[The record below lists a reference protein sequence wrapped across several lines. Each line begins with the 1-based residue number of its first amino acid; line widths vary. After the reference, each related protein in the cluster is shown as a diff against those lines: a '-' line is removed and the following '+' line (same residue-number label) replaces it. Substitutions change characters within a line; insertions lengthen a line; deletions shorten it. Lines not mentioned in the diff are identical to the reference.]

1 MKCQVRAVLLAF
13 ALLCAAS
20 AHASQFATG
29 GEEIL
34 LDEGNTPVHL
44 FTESGTLTVTE
55 TCFAQLLLVGGGG
68 GGGNDCAAGGG
79 GGGVVEVAAV
89 RLSAGSYAVT
99 VGAGGL
105 GGGDTGKGG
114 NGKGYGSNGGASS
127 IADPSGTVLY
137 TALGGGG
144 GGGWGAVTP
153 TSSSSAPFASGGGG
167 TNGRP
172 GATAGDPTQG
182 NDGGSSSG
190 GGSRPAGGGGA
201 GGTAVPAVITWGKNQ
216 TSNGIGSGNGGPGI
230 WSDITGT
237 NQMYGAGGGGGY
249 DGSPGAGGDGI
260 GGHGWRSGTTA
271 TGDEPGRTGYGGGGG
286 GGNNNYFAGAAGGSG
301 TVILRLT
308 AATATTPEP
317 VFTWDA
323 TTARPDHL
331 VFTFTVMS
339 AGTASTDG
347 TVDVFAEIA
356 DAESAWDAATGA
368 FSGTRTALFD
378 DTEIGLLSAK
388 AYGLRPSHGYYVR
401 LVVANGGGEEAV
413 SDIRS
418 LATTALIEE
427 RWTLDGRTG
436 SPGLWQLQSGNGN
449 DLNLEIEIDSPA
461 VTIQRGAVAA
471 GVTTYGNS
479 DAIYNGGYVDE
490 EGRPW
495 NIGAGITFRY
505 TGWVF
510 LEADVT
516 YNFFGTYWD
525 AIRFDLDGTKRLNS
539 GQTYSYACAKT
550 GWHKVDLWFGGG
562 GGRLGVCPGWSFGFG
577 WNTNGVTSTSG
588 SPAPGADWI
597 RFENGFGGDE
607 YLRTVPLGRT
617 VDISSWSVD
626 SNAGTATFA
635 AALGESWDD
644 TALYAVWGPGHGGE
658 DTNEWAH
665 VAYVGVVGTAAAT
678 ASFTVPD
685 ISDLTYFRFVAVDDK
700 PLFAWSPGQL
710 VDLSNPAIGIVGIAD
725 GGDRATVTIQVDSV
739 GTGTFSL
746 SLLYGQN
753 SDLSGASV
761 TNVPVDGPGTYTV
774 TVPVTPGVANYFRAE
789 ATTSDGGADATAID
803 ILTPASASA
812 FDETAFGTSVDRHK
826 VTFTGKLDT
835 LGVGNSVVSLW
846 VGESPDALV
855 EDPDAIVVSHLNR
868 FTIQRVYAGWP
879 KTFYWKLVVS
889 NTGAGGTSWEVDSE
903 VRSFATSEW
912 GVSYTWAAGSTDG
925 CWTNAA
931 NWTTSTP
938 GALGYPATNTCTAAF
953 PGGTEATIDVPEGVY
968 YVHFD
973 LNTTG
978 SHVVLRGENAAT
990 TGFANGDGGGATM
1003 AGTTLVLDNLFLE
1016 ENDVFDYNLG
1026 STTASQGPVLAL
1038 ENGGVLSLA
1047 GYTQG
1052 FCGTNTCLSVSE
1064 GSILSMGYSPYVRRS
1079 RQGFNYRYE
1088 SRLLLRAAGEAF
1100 HVAGRAWIENL
1111 YLAPLD
1117 GENGL
1122 TVRLAGPDAQLTVR
1136 NGVLGDYEGYS
1147 GYDDSGAR
1155 PLLYD
1160 ADIVFEPFS
1169 GGYTNTVSY
1178 SAGGETVTEA
1188 VALVS
1193 TADSGRAMGKM
1204 LLDDSVGKIR
1214 LSVDTASMR
1223 GSFKGAKQHFVL
1235 WKGGIDTNSVELV
1248 QGDKY
1253 ALSYTYGWP
1262 SVNDEPENVDDLPT
1276 GVWAEVSGTGGFIL
1290 IIR

>member
-1 MKCQVRAVLLAF
+1 MKRIFPLLLLPVL
-13 ALLCAAS
+13 

-29 GEEIL
+29 GAEIL
-34 LDEGNTPVHL
+34 LDGGDTPVHL
-44 FTESGTLTVTE
+44 FTESGTFTVTE

-89 RLSAGSYAVT
+89 RLPAGSYAVT

-127 IADPSGTVLY
+127 LADPSGTVLY

-144 GGGWGAVTP
+144 GGGWGAAP
-153 TSSSSAPFASGGGG
+153 PESSSSAPFASGGGG
-167 TNGRP
+167 TNGRS
-172 GATAGDPTQG
+172 GAAAGDPTQG
-182 NDGGSSSG
+182 NAGGSSA
-190 GGSRPAGGGGA
+190 GGSARPAGGGGA
-201 GGTAVPAVITWGKNQ
+201 GGTAVPAVISWGKNATQ
-216 TSNGIGSGNGGPGI
+216 NGVGSGNGGPGI
-230 WSDITGT
+230 WCDITGT
-237 NQMYGAGGGGGY
+237 NQMYGAGGGGGGY
-249 DGSPGAGGDGI
+249 DGTPGAGGDGI
-260 GGHGWRSGTTA
+260 GGHGWRAGTTA
-271 TGDEPGRTGYGGGGG
+271 TGDEPGRAGYGGGGG
-286 GGNNNYFAGAAGGSG
+286 GGNNNRFTGAAGGSG

-323 TTARPDHL
+323 TAARPDRL
-331 VFTFTVMS
+331 AFTFTVTS
-339 AGTASTDG
+339 AGTASTDE

-368 FSGTRTALFD
+368 FSGTRTPLLD
-378 DTEIGLLSAK
+378 DAEIGLLSAT

-401 LVVANGGGEEAV
+401 LVVANDGGEEAV

-418 LATTALIEE
+418 LATPALVEE
-427 RWTLDGRTG
+427 RWTLDGRAG
-436 SPGLWQLQSGNGN
+436 SPGLWQLQSGAGN
-449 DLNLEIEIDSPA
+449 NLDLPIDVDAPA
-461 VTIQRGAVAA
+461 VTVQRGAVAA

-479 DAIYNGGYVDE
+479 AAIYNGGYVDE
-490 EGRPW
+490 EGRSW
-495 NIGAGITFRY
+495 NTGAGVTFRY

-510 LEADVT
+510 LEAGAT

-525 AIRFDLDGTKRLNS
+525 NIRFDLDGTTRFRSNS
-539 GQTYSYACAKT
+539 TSSFPCTKT
-550 GWHKVDLWFGGG
+550 GWYKVDLWFGGG
-562 GGRLGVCPGWSFGFG
+562 SGRLGVVEGWSLGFG

-588 SPAPGADWI
+588 KPGADWI
-597 RFENGFGGDE
+597 RFENGFGGDA

-617 VDISSWSVD
+617 VDVSSWSVD
-626 SNAGTATFA
+626 TDAGTATFA

-665 VAYVGVVGTAAAT
+665 VAYVGAVGTAAAT

-685 ISDLTYFRFVAVDDK
+685 ISDLTFFRFVAVDDK
-700 PLFAWSPGQL
+700 SLFAWSPSQL
-710 VDLSNPAIGIVGIAD
+710 VDLSNPAISIVGIED
-725 GGDRATVTIQVDSV
+725 GGDRATVSIQVDSV

-746 SLLYGQN
+746 SLLWGTN
-753 SDLSGASV
+753 AVLSGASV
-761 TNVPVDGPGTYTV
+761 TNVPADGPGTYTV
-774 TVPVTPGVANYFRAE
+774 VVPVTPGIATYFRAE

-803 ILTPASASA
+803 TLTPASASA
-812 FDETAFGTSVDRHK
+812 FDETIFGTSVDKHT
-826 VTFTGKLDT
+826 VTFAGKLAAFGARD
-835 LGVGNSVVSLW
+835 SVVSLW

-855 EDPDAIVVSHLNR
+855 EDPDSVVIPHLNR
-868 FTIQRVYAGWP
+868 FTIRRVYPGWP
-879 KTFYWKLVVS
+879 KTYYWKLVVS
-889 NTGAGGTSWEVDSE
+889 NTGLGGTSWSVESA
-903 VRSFATSEW
+903 VRSFTTTEW
-912 GVSYTWAAGSTDG
+912 EVRYTWAAGSTDG

-931 NWTTSTP
+931 NWTTTTP
-938 GALGYPATNTCTAAF
+938 GALGFPATNTCTAAF

-978 SHVVLRGENAAT
+978 SHVVLRGENAET

-1003 AGTTLVLDNLFLE
+1003 ARTTLVLDSLFLE

-1026 STTASQGPVLAL
+1026 SASLSQGPVFAL
-1038 ENGGVLSLA
+1038 TNGAVLSLA

-1160 ADIVFEPFS
+1160 ADIVFAPT
-1169 GGYTNTVSY
+1169 GPYTNTVAY
-1178 SAGGETVTEA
+1178 AAGDETVTEA
-1188 VALVS
+1188 VPLVS
-1193 TADSGRAMGKM
+1193 TSDSGRPLGTMKLSA
-1204 LLDDSVGKIR
+1204 STGKIR
-1214 LSVDTASMR
+1214 LSVDPAGMR
-1223 GSFKGAKQHFVL
+1223 NAGSRNVRQHVLL
-1235 WKGGIDTNSVELV
+1235 WKKGIDTTNVELV
-1248 QGDKY
+1248 AGSGY

-1262 SVNDEPENVDDLPT
+1262 SVLNAPENAGDLPT
-1276 GVWAEVSGTGGFIL
+1276 GVWADVPSQAGTL
-1290 IIR
+1290 IVIK

>member
-1 MKCQVRAVLLAF
+1 MRCQVRAALLAF

-20 AHASQFATG
+20 AYASQFATG

-79 GGGVVEVAAV
+79 GGGVVQVAAV
-89 RLSAGSYAVT
+89 RLPAGSYTVT
-99 VGAGGL
+99 VGVGGL
-105 GGGDTGKGG
+105 GGGSTGNGG
-114 NGKGYGSNGGASS
+114 NGLNYGSNGGASS
-127 IADPSGTVLY
+127 IADPSGSILY

-144 GGGWGAVTP
+144 GGGWNAP
-153 TSSSSAPFASGGGG
+153 PPASSSSAPFASGGGG

-172 GATAGDPTQG
+172 GAAAGDPTQG
-182 NDGGSSSG
+182 SDGGSSA
-190 GGSRPAGGGGA
+190 GGSARPAGGGGA
-201 GGTAVPAVITWGKNQ
+201 GGTAVPAVISWGKNVTQ
-216 TSNGIGSGNGGPGI
+216 NGVGSGNGGPGI
-230 WSDITGT
+230 WCDITGT
-237 NQMYGAGGGGGY
+237 NQMYGAGGGGGGY

-260 GGHGWRSGTTA
+260 GGHGWRAGTTA
-271 TGDEPGRTGYGGGGG
+271 TGDEPGRAGYGGGGG
-286 GGNNNYFAGAAGGSG
+286 GGNNNRFTGAAGGSG

-308 AATATTPEP
+308 APTATTPEP

-323 TTARPDHL
+323 TTARPDRL
-331 VFTFTVMS
+331 AFTFTVTS

-368 FSGTRTALFD
+368 FSGTRTALLD
-378 DTEIGLLSAK
+378 DTEIGLLSAT
-388 AYGLRPSHGYYVR
+388 AHGLRPSHGYYVR
-401 LVVANGGGEEAV
+401 LVVANDGGEEAV
-413 SDIRS
+413 SDIRALS
-418 LATTALIEE
+418 TTVLVEE

-436 SPGLWQLQSGNGN
+436 SPGLWQLQSGAGN
-449 DLNLEIEIDSPA
+449 NLDLEIDLDAPA
-461 VTIQRGAVAA
+461 VTVQRGAVAA

-479 DAIYNGGYVDE
+479 AAIYNGGYVDE
-490 EGRPW
+490 EGRSW
-495 NIGAGITFRY
+495 NTGAGVTFRY

-510 LEADVT
+510 LEAGAT

-525 AIRFDLDGTKRLNS
+525 SIRFDLDGTTRFRSNS
-539 GQTYSYACAKT
+539 TSSFPCTKT
-550 GWHKVDLWFGGG
+550 GWYKVDLWFGGG
-562 GGRLGVCPGWSFGFG
+562 GGRLGVVEGWSLGFG

-588 SPAPGADWI
+588 RPGADWI
-597 RFENGFGGDE
+597 RFENGFGGDA

-617 VDISSWSVD
+617 VDVSSWSVD
-626 SNAGTATFA
+626 SDAGTATFT

-665 VAYVGVVGTAAAT
+665 VAYVGAVGTAAAT

-685 ISDLTYFRFVAVDDK
+685 TSDLTFFRFVAVDDK
-700 PLFAWSPGQL
+700 PLFAWSPSQL
-710 VDLSNPAIGIVGIAD
+710 VDLSNPAISIVGIED
-725 GGDRATVTIQVDSV
+725 GGDRATISVQVDSV
-739 GTGTFSL
+739 GTGDFSL
-746 SLLYGQN
+746 SLLWGEN
-753 SDLSGASV
+753 ADLSGASV
-761 TNVPVDGPGTYTV
+761 TNIPADGPGTYTV
-774 TVPVTPGVANYFRAE
+774 VVRVTPGVPVYFRAE

-803 ILTPASASA
+803 TLTPASASA
-812 FDETAFGTSVDRHK
+812 FDETVFGTSVNKHT
-826 VTFTGKLDT
+826 VTFAGQLAAFGARD
-835 LGVGNSVVSLW
+835 SVVSLW

-868 FTIQRVYAGWP
+868 FTIQRVYPGWP
-879 KTFYWKLVVS
+879 KKYYWKLVVT
-889 NTGAGGTSWEVDSE
+889 NTGLGGTSWTVDSE
-903 VRSFATSEW
+903 VRSFTTTEW
-912 GVSYTWAAGSTDG
+912 EIRYTWAAGSTDG

-931 NWTTSTP
+931 NWTTTTP
-938 GALGYPATNTCTAAF
+938 GALGYPATNTCFAAF
-953 PGGTEATIDVPEGVY
+953 PSGTEATIDVPEGVY
-968 YVHFD
+968 YVRLD

-978 SHVVLRGENAAT
+978 SHVVLRGENAET
-990 TGFANGDGGGATM
+990 TGFANGDGSGAAM
-1003 AGTTLVLDNLFLE
+1003 ARTTLVLDNLFLE
-1016 ENDVFDYNLG
+1016 EHDVFDYNIG
-1026 STTASQGPVLAL
+1026 SASLSQGPVFAL
-1038 ENGGVLSLA
+1038 TNGAVLSLA

-1052 FCGTNTCLSVSE
+1052 FAGTNACLSVSE
-1064 GSILSMGYSPYVRRS
+1064 GSVLYMGSSPYVRRS
-1079 RQGFNYRYE
+1079 QQSFNNRFS
-1088 SRLLLRAAGEAF
+1088 SRLLLQAAGEAF
-1100 HVAGRAWIENL
+1100 HVAGRAMIETL

-1117 GENGL
+1117 GDNGL
-1122 TVRLAGPDAQLTVR
+1122 TVRLAGPDAQLVVR
-1136 NGVLGDYEGYS
+1136 NGVIGDYEGYD

-1155 PLLYD
+1155 PFLYD
-1160 ADIVFEPFS
+1160 ADIVFEPFA
-1169 GGYTNTVSY
+1169 GGYTNSVAY
-1178 SAGGETVTEA
+1178 AAGDDTVTEA
-1188 VALVS
+1188 VPFVS
-1193 TADSGRAMGKM
+1193 TSDSGRPLGRMK
-1204 LLDDSVGKIR
+1204 LDESVGKIR

-1253 ALSYTYGWP
+1253 TLSYTYGWP